1 MKAKDFY
8 NVAVYLRLS
17 RDDVSDD
24 GNAESNS
31 IRSQRDMIR
40 SYIRKQEDMEIYDI
54 YVDDGWSGA
63 NFDRPSFQRMMEDIE
78 AGHIDCVIVKDLSR
92 FGRDYIEAG
101 RLIQKTFPAFS
112 VRFIALNDNFDSLT
126 ADFNEKTLVL
136 PVKNFVNDAYCSD
149 ISKKV
154 RSHQQVKRE
163 KGDFIGA
170 FAVYGYRKDPENINH
185 LLVDEYAAGIV
196 RKIFVWKIAG
206 LSNLAIAEKLNGMGI
221 LSPMEY
227 KKSQG
232 EKFSTGFV
240 THVKA
245 KWSAV
250 AVKRILTNELY
261 TGTMVQGKNEK
272 VSHKVKRS
280 VEKPKEEWVRVA
292 NTHEAVVSAED
303 FETVQKLLAIDTR
316 ASAGKAGCHMFT
328 GFLYCGDC
336 GEPMIRRV
344 NRYKG
349 TEKVYFICPTRN
361 KGLGCTRHSIPEE
374 DLKRLVLAGLQ
385 QQLALFLDKSHVLA
399 QIEEME
405 IQFEEVAAFDREIQK
420 LRGEQEKYMSLR
432 TGLYE
437 DLKQGIITEEDFRDF
452 RQIYETQYQAAEE
465 AIRQQEE
472 AIRNL
477 FQAGVSAG
485 ANLEKMKAT
494 LNITE
499 LSRDVLVSFVSRIF
513 VYEDKRVF
521 LELKAKDMF
530 AKVLMLA
537 DYLES
542 REGNKQNP
550 FPQQASDVNSPEAG
564 GLSSLDSGMAADIPA
579 LAQGRKEV
587 S

>member
-1 MKAKDFY
+1 VKKQNPGIDYSKCTVMTNINQEGYRMKAKDFY

-17 RDDVSDD
+17 RDDVS
-24 GNAESNS
+24 GSGSAESNS
-31 IRSQRDMIR
+31 IRSQRDLIR
-40 SYIRKQEDMEIYDI
+40 AYIRKQEDMEIYDI

-63 NFDRPSFQRMMEDIE
+63 NFDRPSFRRMMEDIE

-136 PVKNFVNDAYCSD
+136 PIKNFVNDAYCSD

-170 FAVYGYRKDPENINH
+170 FAAYGYRKNPENVNR

-196 RKIFVWKIAG
+196 KKIFAWKIAG

-221 LSPMEY
+221 LSPLEY

-240 THVKA
+240 TNVKA

-261 TGTMVQGKNEK
+261 TGVMVQGKNEK
-272 VSHKVKRS
+272 ASHKVKRS
-280 VEKPKEEWVRVA
+280 AEKPREEWVRVA
-292 NTHEAVVSAED
+292 DTHEAVISLED
-303 FETVQKLLAIDTR
+303 FEIVQKLLGVDIR
-316 ASAGKAGCHMFT
+316 ASAGEAGCHMFT

-361 KGLGCTRHSIPEE
+361 KGLGCTRHSIPEKE
-374 DLKRLVLAGLQ
+374 LKQLVLAGLQ
-385 QQLALFLDKSHVLA
+385 QQLALFLDKSYVLE
-399 QIEEME
+399 QIRELE
-405 IQFEEVAAFDREIQK
+405 IQFDGVAAFNKEIQK
-420 LRGEQEKYMSLR
+420 LHREQEKYMFLC

-437 DLKQGIITEEDFRDF
+437 DLQEGIITEEDFRDF
-452 RQIYETQYQAAEE
+452 RQIYEIQYQAAED
-465 AIRQQEE
+465 AIRQQKNAVKE
-472 AIRNL
+472 L
-477 FQAGVSAG
+477 FEAGVSAG
-485 ANLEKMKAT
+485 ANLEKMKST
-494 LNITE
+494 LEITA
-499 LSRDVLVSFVSRIF
+499 LNRDILVTFVSRIL

-521 LELKAKDMF
+521 LELRAKDMF

-537 DYLES
+537 DYM
-542 REGNKQNP
+542 EGKGK
-550 FPQQASDVNSPEAG
+550 DVP
-564 GLSSLDSGMAADIPA
+564 LLT
-579 LAQGRKEV
+579 QGRKGV

>member
-1 MKAKDFY
+1 MKEKDFY

-17 RDDVSDD
+17 RDDESD
-24 GNAESNS
+24 GGAESNS

-40 SYIRKQEDMEIYDI
+40 SFIRKQDNMEIYDI

-63 NFDRPSFQRMMEDIE
+63 NFNRPSFKRMMEDIK
-78 AGHIDCVIVKDLSR
+78 AGYVDCVIVKDLSR

-149 ISKKV
+149 ISQKV

-170 FAVYGYRKDPENINH
+170 FAVYGYRKDPENVNH
-185 LLVDEYAAGIV
+185 LLVDEYAASIV
-196 RKIFVWKIAG
+196 KKIFAWKIAG
-206 LSNLAIAEKLNGMGI
+206 LSNLAIAEKLEGMGI

-240 THVKA
+240 TRIKA

-261 TGTMVQGKNEK
+261 TGMMVQGKNEK

-280 VEKPKEEWVRVA
+280 VEKPREEWVRVRD
-292 NTHEAVVSAED
+292 THEAVVSAED
-303 FETVQKLLAIDTR
+303 FEIVQKLLAVDTR
-316 ASAGKAGCHMFT
+316 ASAGKVGCHMFT
-328 GFLYCGDC
+328 GFLFCGDC

-374 DLKRLVLAGLQ
+374 ELKHLVLAGVQ
-385 QQLALFLDKSHVLA
+385 QQLALFLDKSRVLA
-399 QIEEME
+399 QIETME
-405 IQFEEVAAFDREIQK
+405 VQFDEVAAFDKEIRK
-420 LRGEQEKYMSLR
+420 LHQEQEKYVSLR
-432 TGLYE
+432 SGLYE

-472 AIRNL
+472 AIRKL
-477 FQAGVSAG
+477 FKAGVAAG
-485 ANLEKMKAT
+485 ANLEKMKST
-494 LNITE
+494 LEITE
-499 LSRDVLVSFVSRIF
+499 LSRDILVAFVSRIL

-521 LELKAKDMF
+521 LELRAGDML

-537 DYLES
+537 DYIES
-542 REGNKQNP
+542 KEG
-550 FPQQASDVNSPEAG
+550 A
-564 GLSSLDSGMAADIPA
+564 SGMMQDNFSES
-579 LAQGRKEV
+579 Q
-587 S
+587 

>member
-1 MKAKDFY
+1 MQAKDLY

-17 RDDVSDD
+17 RDDISD
-24 GNAESNS
+24 GGSVESNS
-31 IRSQRDMIR
+31 IRSQRDLIC
-40 SYIRKQEDMEIYDI
+40 SYIREQDAMEIYDI

-63 NFDRPSFQRMMEDIE
+63 NFDRPSFKRMMKDIE
-78 AGHIDCVIVKDLSR
+78 AGYINCVIVKDLSR

-126 ADFNEKTLVL
+126 ANFNETALVL

-149 ISKKV
+149 ISRKV

-170 FAVYGYRKDPENINH
+170 FAVYGYRKNPNNVNH

-196 RKIFVWKIAG
+196 KKIFAWKIDG
-206 LSNLAIAEKLNGMGI
+206 LSNLAIAEKLDGMGI

-245 KWSAV
+245 RWSAV

-261 TGTMVQGKNEK
+261 TGMMVQGKNAK
-272 VSHKVKRS
+272 VSHKVKRL

-292 NTHEAVVSAED
+292 GTHEAVVPVED
-303 FETVQKLLAIDTR
+303 FKTVQKLLEIDTR

-328 GFLYCGDC
+328 GFLFCGDC

-349 TEKVYFICPTRN
+349 TEKVYFICATRN
-361 KGLGCTRHSIPEE
+361 KGLGCTRHSIHEE
-374 DLKRLVLAGLQ
+374 ELKYLVLAGIQ
-385 QQLALFLDKSHVLA
+385 QQLALFLDKSHVLT
-399 QIEEME
+399 QIEKME
-405 IQFEEVAAFDREIQK
+405 VQFEEVVAFDREIQK
-420 LRGEQEKYMSLR
+420 LRKEQEKYISLR
-432 TGLYE
+432 IGLYE
-437 DLKQGIITEEDFRDF
+437 DLKHGIITENDFKDF
-452 RQIYETQYQAAEE
+452 RQIYETQYQATEE

-477 FQAGVSAG
+477 FKAGVAAG
-485 ANLEKMKAT
+485 ANLEKMKST
-494 LNITE
+494 LEIKK
-499 LSRDVLVSFVSRIF
+499 LSRDILVTFVSRIL

-521 LELKAKDMF
+521 LELKAGDMF
-530 AKVLMLA
+530 AKVFMLA
-537 DYLES
+537 DFME
-542 REGNKQNP
+542 NKEQNP
-550 FPQQASDVNSPEAG
+550 LV
-564 GLSSLDSGMAADIPA
+564 IT
-579 LAQGRKEV
+579 QGKKEI

>member
-1 MKAKDFY
+1 MKEKDFY

-17 RDDVSDD
+17 RDDESD
-24 GNAESNS
+24 GGAESNS

-40 SYIRKQEDMEIYDI
+40 SFIRKQDNMEIYDI

-63 NFDRPSFQRMMEDIE
+63 NFDRPSFRRMMEDIE
-78 AGHIDCVIVKDLSR
+78 AGHVDCVIVKDLSR

-170 FAVYGYRKDPENINH
+170 FAVYGYRKDPENVNH
-185 LLVDEYAAGIV
+185 LLVDEYAASIV
-196 RKIFVWKIAG
+196 KKIFAWKIAG
-206 LSNLAIAEKLNGMGI
+206 LSNLAIAEKLEGMGI

-240 THVKA
+240 TRIKA

-261 TGTMVQGKNEK
+261 TGMMVQGKNEK

-280 VEKPKEEWVRVA
+280 VEKPREEWVRVPD
-292 NTHEAVVSAED
+292 THEAVVSAED
-303 FETVQKLLAIDTR
+303 FETVQKLLAVDTR

-328 GFLYCGDC
+328 GFLFCGDC

-349 TEKVYFICPTRN
+349 AEKVYFICPTRN

-374 DLKRLVLAGLQ
+374 ELKHLILSGLK
-385 QQLALFLDKSHVLA
+385 QQLALFLDKSHVLT
-399 QIEEME
+399 QIETME
-405 IQFEEVAAFDREIQK
+405 VQFEEVAAFDKEIRK
-420 LRGEQEKYMSLR
+420 LHQEQEKYVSLR
-432 TGLYE
+432 SGLYE
-437 DLKQGIITEEDFRDF
+437 DLKQGIITEEDFKDF
-452 RQIYETQYQAAEE
+452 RQIYETQYQAAEA

-472 AIRNL
+472 AIKDL
-477 FQAGVSAG
+477 FKAGVSAG
-485 ANLEKMKAT
+485 ANLEKMKST
-494 LNITE
+494 LEITE
-499 LSRDVLVSFVSRIF
+499 LSRDILVAFVSRIL

-521 LELKAKDMF
+521 LELRAGDMF

-537 DYLES
+537 DYIES
-542 REGNKQNP
+542 KEG
-550 FPQQASDVNSPEAG
+550 A
-564 GLSSLDSGMAADIPA
+564 SGMM
-579 LAQGRKEV
+579 QERKEV

>member
-1 MKAKDFY
+1 MEAKDFY
-8 NVAVYLRLS
+8 NVAIYLRLS
-17 RDDVSDD
+17 RDDESD
-24 GNAESNS
+24 GSSAESNS

-40 SYIRKQEDMEIYDI
+40 SYIRRQDNMEIYDI
-54 YVDDGWSGA
+54 YVDDGWSGS
-63 NFDRPSFQRMMEDIE
+63 NFDRPSFKRMMEDIE
-78 AGHIDCVIVKDLSR
+78 AGCVDCVIVKDLSR

-101 RLIQKTFPAFS
+101 RLLQKTFPAFS

-170 FAVYGYRKDPENINH
+170 FAVYGYRKDPENVNH
-185 LLVDEYAAGIV
+185 LLVDEYAAGV
-196 RKIFVWKIAG
+196 VKKIFAWKIAG
-206 LSNLAIAEKLNGMGI
+206 LSNLAIADKLNGMGI
-221 LSPMEY
+221 FSPMEY

-232 EKFSTGFV
+232 KNFSTGFV
-240 THVKA
+240 TRVKTR
-245 KWSAV
+245 WSAV

-261 TGTMVQGKNEK
+261 TGMMVQGKNEK

-280 VEKPKEEWVRVA
+280 VVKPREEWVRVA
-292 NTHEAVVSAED
+292 GTHEAVVSAED
-303 FETVQKLLAIDTR
+303 FETVQKLLEVDTR

-361 KGLGCTRHSIPEE
+361 KGIGCTRHSIPEE
-374 DLKRLVLAGLQ
+374 KLKCLVLAGLQ
-385 QQLALFLDKSHVLA
+385 QQLVLFLDKSYVLT
-399 QIEEME
+399 QIEK
-405 IQFEEVAAFDREIQK
+405 IQVQFDEVAAFDQEIQK
-420 LRGEQEKYMSLR
+420 LHQEQEKYISLR

-452 RQIYETQYQAAEE
+452 RQIYETQYQETE
-465 AIRQQEE
+465 NAIRQQEE
-472 AIRNL
+472 AIRSL
-477 FQAGVSAG
+477 FKAGVAAG
-485 ANLEKMKAT
+485 ANLEKMKST
-494 LNITE
+494 LEITE
-499 LSRDVLVSFVSRIF
+499 LNRDILVTFVSRIL

-521 LELKAKDMF
+521 LELRAKELF
-530 AKVLMLA
+530 TKVLMSS
-537 DYLES
+537 DYVENKEQQNALEM
-542 REGNKQNP
+542 RN
-550 FPQQASDVNSPEAG
+550 
-564 GLSSLDSGMAADIPA
+564 
-579 LAQGRKEV
+579 GRKEV

>member
-1 MKAKDFY
+1 MKEKDFY

-17 RDDVSDD
+17 RDDESD
-24 GNAESNS
+24 GSAESNS
-31 IRSQRDMIR
+31 IRSQRDLIR
-40 SYIRKQEDMEIYDI
+40 SYIRKQDDMEIYDI

-63 NFDRPSFQRMMEDIE
+63 NFDRPSFKRMMEDIE
-78 AGHIDCVIVKDLSR
+78 AGHVDCVIVKDLSR
-92 FGRDYIEAG
+92 FGRDYIGAG

-126 ADFNEKTLVL
+126 ANFNEKTLVL

-196 RKIFVWKIAG
+196 KKIFAWKIAG
-206 LSNLAIAEKLNGMGI
+206 LSNLAIAEKLDGMGI

-227 KKSQG
+227 KKSRG

-250 AVKRILTNELY
+250 AVKRILTNEMY
-261 TGTMVQGKNEK
+261 MGMMVQGKNEK
-272 VSHKVKRS
+272 VSHKIKRS
-280 VEKPKEEWVRVA
+280 VEKPREEWVRVR
-292 NTHEAVVSAED
+292 NTHEAVVSSED
-303 FETVQKLLAIDTR
+303 FETVQKLLAVDIR
-316 ASAGKAGCHMFT
+316 ASAGKAGCHIFT
-328 GFLYCGDC
+328 GFLFCGDC
-336 GEPMIRRV
+336 GEPMIRRI

-349 TEKVYFICPTRN
+349 TEKVYFICSARN

-374 DLKRLVLAGLQ
+374 ELKRLVLAGLQ
-385 QQLALFLDKSHVLA
+385 QQMALFLNKSRVLE
-399 QIEEME
+399 QIGKME
-405 IQFEEVAAFDREIQK
+405 IQFEEVAVFDKEIQR
-420 LRGEQEKYMSLR
+420 LRKEQEKFMSLR
-432 TGLYE
+432 TGLYG

-452 RQIYETQYQAAEE
+452 RQIYETQYQATED
-465 AIRQQEE
+465 AIKQQEN
-472 AIRNL
+472 AIQNL
-477 FQAGVSAG
+477 FKSGVAAG
-485 ANLEKMKAT
+485 ANLEKMKST
-494 LNITE
+494 LEITE
-499 LSRDVLVSFVSRIF
+499 LNRDIVVTFVSRIL

-521 LELKAKDMF
+521 LEFRAQDMF

-537 DYLES
+537 DFMEH
-542 REGNKQNP
+542 RENAP
-550 FPQQASDVNSPEAG
+550 VTE
-564 GLSSLDSGMAADIPA
+564 
-579 LAQGRKEV
+579 QGRKEV

>member
-17 RDDVSDD
+17 RDDVSVD

-31 IRSQRDMIR
+31 IRSQREMIR

-63 NFDRPSFQRMMEDIE
+63 NFDRPSFKRMLEGIE
-78 AGHIDCVIVKDLSR
+78 AGRVDCVIVKDLSR

-170 FAVYGYRKDPENINH
+170 FAVYGYRKDPENINR
-185 LLVDEYAAGIV
+185 LLVDEYAAGMV
-196 RKIFVWKIAG
+196 RKIFAWKIAG

-232 EKFSTGFV
+232 EKFSTGFA
-240 THVKA
+240 THVRA

-280 VEKPKEEWVRVA
+280 VEKPREEWVRVA
-292 NTHEAVVSAED
+292 DTHEAVVSQED
-303 FETVQKLLAIDTR
+303 FETVRKLLAVDTR

-374 DLKRLVLAGLQ
+374 ELKRLVLTGLQ
-385 QQLALFLDKSHVLA
+385 QQLALFLDKSRVLA
-399 QIEEME
+399 QIDEME
-405 IQFEEVAAFDREIQK
+405 IPFEEVAAFDREIQK
-420 LRGEQEKYMSLR
+420 LHNEQEKYMSLR

-477 FQAGVSAG
+477 FKAGVSAG
-485 ANLEKMKAT
+485 ANLEKIKAT

-499 LSRDVLVSFVSRIF
+499 MSRDVLVSFVSRIF

-521 LELKAKDMF
+521 LELKAKDLF

-537 DYLES
+537 DYLEV
-542 REGNKQNP
+542 RKEKEQNL
-550 FPQQASDVNSPEAG
+550 FPQRFSGVNSLESG
-564 GLSSLDSGMAADIPA
+564 GPPSLDGGTAADIPA

>member
-1 MKAKDFY
+1 MEAKDFY

-17 RDDVSDD
+17 RDDISDSES
-24 GNAESNS
+24 AESNS
-31 IRSQRDMIR
+31 IRSQRDLIR
-40 SYIRKQEDMEIYDI
+40 SYIRKQDDMEIYDI

-63 NFDRPSFQRMMEDIE
+63 NFDRPSFRRMMEDIE

-92 FGRDYIEAG
+92 LGRDYIEAG

-112 VRFIALNDNFDSLT
+112 VRFIALNDDFDSLT
-126 ADFNEKTLVL
+126 ADFHEKTLVM

-170 FAVYGYRKDPENINH
+170 FAVYGYRKNPKNVNR

-196 RKIFVWKIAG
+196 REIFAWKIAG
-206 LSNLAIAEKLNGMGI
+206 FSNLAIAEKLNGMGV

-240 THVKA
+240 THGKA

-250 AVKRILTNELY
+250 AVKRILTNEMY
-261 TGTMVQGKNEK
+261 MGMMVQGKNEK

-280 VEKPKEEWVRVA
+280 VEKPREEWVRVA
-292 NTHEAVVSAED
+292 DTHEAVVSAED
-303 FETVQKLLAIDTR
+303 FETVQKLLAVDTR
-316 ASAGKAGCHMFT
+316 ASAGKTGCHMFT

-374 DLKRLVLAGLQ
+374 ELRHLVLAGLG
-385 QQLALFLDKSHVLA
+385 QQLELFLDKDHVLE
-399 QIEEME
+399 QIGDME
-405 IQFEEVAAFDREIQK
+405 IQFEEVGVFDREIRRLYK
-420 LRGEQEKYMSLR
+420 EQEKYMSLSA
-432 TGLYE
+432 GLYE
-437 DLKQGIITEEDFRDF
+437 DLKRGIITEEDFKDF
-452 RQIYETQYQAAEE
+452 RHIYETQYQAAGH
-465 AIRQQEE
+465 AIRQQED
-472 AIRNL
+472 ARKNMFL
-477 FQAGVSAG
+477 AGVSAG
-485 ANLEKMKAT
+485 INLEKMKST
-494 LNITE
+494 PEITE
-499 LSRDVLVSFVSRIF
+499 LNRDILVTFVSRIF

-521 LELKAKDMF
+521 LELKAGDMF
-530 AKVLMLA
+530 ARVLRLK
-537 DYLES
+537 DYPGSKE
-542 REGNKQNP
+542 K
-550 FPQQASDVNSPEAG
+550 EALG
-564 GLSSLDSGMAADIPA
+564 
-579 LAQGRKEV
+579 QGRKEV

>member
-1 MKAKDFY
+1 MKEKAFY

-17 RDDVSDD
+17 RDDESD
-24 GNAESNS
+24 GSAESNS
-31 IRSQRDMIR
+31 IRSQRDLIR
-40 SYIRKQEDMEIYDI
+40 SFIRKQDDMEIYDI

-63 NFDRPSFQRMMEDIE
+63 NFDRPSFKRMMEDIK
-78 AGHIDCVIVKDLSR
+78 AGHANCVIVKDLSR

-101 RLIQKTFPAFS
+101 RLILKTFPAFS

-170 FAVYGYRKDPENINH
+170 FAVYGYRKDPENINR

-196 RKIFVWKIAG
+196 KKIFAWKIAG
-206 LSNLAIAEKLNGMGI
+206 LSSLAIAEKLDGMGI

-227 KKSQG
+227 KKSRG
-232 EKFSTGFV
+232 ENFSTGFA

-261 TGTMVQGKNEK
+261 TGMMVQGKNEK
-272 VSHKVKRS
+272 VSYKVKRS
-280 VEKPKEEWVRVA
+280 VEKPKEEWVRVPD
-292 NTHEAVVSAED
+292 THEAVVSAED
-303 FETVQKLLAIDTR
+303 FKTVRKLLAVDAR

-328 GFLYCGDC
+328 GFLFCGDC

-374 DLKRLVLAGLQ
+374 ELKHLVLAGLQ
-385 QQLALFLDKSHVLA
+385 QQLALFLDKSHVLT
-399 QIEEME
+399 QIETME
-405 IQFEEVAAFDREIQK
+405 VQFDEVAAFDKEIRK
-420 LRGEQEKYMSLR
+420 LHQEQEKYVSLR
-432 TGLYE
+432 AGLYE

-452 RQIYETQYQAAEE
+452 RQIYEKQYEAAEE
-465 AIRQQEE
+465 SIRQQEK
-472 AIRNL
+472 AIQNL
-477 FQAGVSAG
+477 FKAGVAAG
-485 ANLEKMKAT
+485 ANLEKMKTT
-494 LNITE
+494 LEITE
-499 LSRDVLVSFVSRIF
+499 LSRDILVTFVSRIF

-521 LELKAKDMF
+521 LELKSGDLF
-530 AKVLMLA
+530 AKVLMP
-537 DYLES
+537 
-542 REGNKQNP
+542 G
-550 FPQQASDVNSPEAG
+550 
-564 GLSSLDSGMAADIPA
+564 DSGESIGNAPKVVSE
-579 LAQGRKEV
+579 RKEV

>member
-1 MKAKDFY
+1 MKEKDFY

-17 RDDVSDD
+17 RDDESD
-24 GNAESNS
+24 GGAESNS

-40 SYIRKQEDMEIYDI
+40 SFIRKQDNMEIYDI

-63 NFDRPSFQRMMEDIE
+63 NFDRPSFKRMMEDIK
-78 AGHIDCVIVKDLSR
+78 AGYVDCVIVKDLSR

-149 ISKKV
+149 ISQKV

-170 FAVYGYRKDPENINH
+170 FAVYGYRKDPENVNH
-185 LLVDEYAAGIV
+185 LLVDEYAASIV
-196 RKIFVWKIAG
+196 KKIFAWKIAG
-206 LSNLAIAEKLNGMGI
+206 LSNLAIAEKLEGMGI

-240 THVKA
+240 TRIKA

-261 TGTMVQGKNEK
+261 TGMMVQGKNEK

-280 VEKPKEEWVRVA
+280 VEKPREEWVRVRD
-292 NTHEAVVSAED
+292 THEAVVSAED
-303 FETVQKLLAIDTR
+303 FEIVQKLLAVDTR
-316 ASAGKAGCHMFT
+316 ASAGKVGCHMFT
-328 GFLYCGDC
+328 GFLFCGDC

-374 DLKRLVLAGLQ
+374 ELKHLVLAGVQ
-385 QQLALFLDKSHVLA
+385 QQLALFLDKSRVLA
-399 QIEEME
+399 QIETME
-405 IQFEEVAAFDREIQK
+405 VQFDEVAAFDKEIRK
-420 LRGEQEKYMSLR
+420 LHQEQEKYVSLR
-432 TGLYE
+432 SGLYE

-472 AIRNL
+472 AIRKL
-477 FQAGVSAG
+477 FKAGVAAG
-485 ANLEKMKAT
+485 ANLEKMKST
-494 LNITE
+494 LEITE
-499 LSRDVLVSFVSRIF
+499 LSRDILVAFVSRIL

-521 LELKAKDMF
+521 LELRAGDML

-537 DYLES
+537 DYIES
-542 REGNKQNP
+542 KEG
-550 FPQQASDVNSPEAG
+550 A
-564 GLSSLDSGMAADIPA
+564 SGMM
-579 LAQGRKEV
+579 QERKEV
-587 S
+587 DRKSTRLNSSHL

>member
-1 MKAKDFY
+1 MKEKDFY

-17 RDDVSDD
+17 RDDESD
-24 GNAESNS
+24 GGAESNS

-40 SYIRKQEDMEIYDI
+40 SFIRKQDDMEIYDI

-63 NFDRPSFQRMMEDIE
+63 NFDRPSFRRMMEDIE
-78 AGHIDCVIVKDLSR
+78 AGHVDCVIVKDLSR

-170 FAVYGYRKDPENINH
+170 FAVYGYRKDPENINR

-196 RKIFVWKIAG
+196 KKIFAWKIAG
-206 LSNLAIAEKLNGMGI
+206 LSNLAIAEKLDGMGI

-227 KKSQG
+227 KKSQR

-261 TGTMVQGKNEK
+261 TGMMVQGKNEK

-280 VEKPKEEWVRVA
+280 VEKPKEEWVRVPD
-292 NTHEAVVSAED
+292 THEAVVSAED
-303 FETVQKLLAIDTR
+303 FETVQKLLAVDTR
-316 ASAGKAGCHMFT
+316 ASAGKVGCHMFT
-328 GFLYCGDC
+328 GLLFCGDC

-349 TEKVYFICPTRN
+349 R
-361 KGLGCTRHSIPEE
+361 
-374 DLKRLVLAGLQ
+374 
-385 QQLALFLDKSHVLA
+385 
-399 QIEEME
+399 
-405 IQFEEVAAFDREIQK
+405 
-420 LRGEQEKYMSLR
+420 
-432 TGLYE
+432 
-437 DLKQGIITEEDFRDF
+437 
-452 RQIYETQYQAAEE
+452 
-465 AIRQQEE
+465 
-472 AIRNL
+472 
-477 FQAGVSAG
+477 
-485 ANLEKMKAT
+485 
-494 LNITE
+494 
-499 LSRDVLVSFVSRIF
+499 
-513 VYEDKRVF
+513 
-521 LELKAKDMF
+521 
-530 AKVLMLA
+530 
-537 DYLES
+537 
-542 REGNKQNP
+542 
-550 FPQQASDVNSPEAG
+550 
-564 GLSSLDSGMAADIPA
+564 
-579 LAQGRKEV
+579 
-587 S
+587 

>member
-1 MKAKDFY
+1 MEVKDFY

-17 RDDVSDD
+17 RDDESD
-24 GNAESNS
+24 GSAESNS

-40 SYIRKQEDMEIYDI
+40 SYICKQDDMEIYDI

-63 NFDRPSFQRMMEDIE
+63 NFDRPSFKRMMEDIE
-78 AGHIDCVIVKDLSR
+78 AGHANCVIVKDLSR

-170 FAVYGYRKDPENINH
+170 FAVYGYRKNPENVNQ

-196 RKIFVWKIAG
+196 KKIFAWKIAG
-206 LSNLAIAEKLNGMGI
+206 LSNLAIAEKLDGMGI

-261 TGTMVQGKNEK
+261 TGMMVQGKSEK

-280 VEKPKEEWVRVA
+280 IEKSREEWVRVPD
-292 NTHEAVVSAED
+292 THEAVVSAED
-303 FETVQKLLAIDTR
+303 FGTVQRLLEIDTR

-328 GFLYCGDC
+328 GFLFCGDC

-349 TEKVYFICPTRN
+349 KEKVYFICPTRN
-361 KGLGCTRHSIPEE
+361 KGLGCTRHSIQEKE
-374 DLKRLVLAGLQ
+374 LKHLVLAGLQ
-385 QQLALFLDKSHVLA
+385 QQLALFLDKSYVLN
-399 QIEEME
+399 QIEKME
-405 IQFEEVAAFDREIQK
+405 VQFDEVAAFEKQIQK
-420 LRGEQEKYMSLR
+420 LQKEQEKYVALR
-432 TGLYE
+432 SGLYE
-437 DLKQGIITEEDFRDF
+437 DLKQEIITEEDFRDF
-452 RQIYETQYQAAEE
+452 RRIYEKRYQAAED

-472 AIRNL
+472 AIKTL
-477 FQAGVSAG
+477 FKAGVAAG
-485 ANLEKMKAT
+485 ANLEKMKST
-494 LNITE
+494 LEITE
-499 LSRDVLVSFVSRIF
+499 LDRDILVTFVSRIL

-521 LELKAKDMF
+521 LELRAKA
-530 AKVLMLA
+530 
-537 DYLES
+537 
-542 REGNKQNP
+542 
-550 FPQQASDVNSPEAG
+550 
-564 GLSSLDSGMAADIPA
+564 MA
-579 LAQGRKEV
+579 
-587 S
+587 

>member
-1 MKAKDFY
+1 MSKKTIYDTAL
-8 NVAVYLRLS
+8 YLRLS
-17 RDDVSDD
+17 KDDADID
-24 GNAESNS
+24 GSKKTESNS
-31 IRSQRDMIR
+31 ISSQRDLLR
-40 SYIRKQEDMEIYDI
+40 AYVQSHEDLRLFDI
-54 YVDDGWSGA
+54 YIDDGYSGA
-63 NFDRPSFQRMMEDIE
+63 NFERPEFQRMMEDIR
-78 AGHIDCVIVKDLSR
+78 AGKVNCVLVKDLSR

-149 ISKKV
+149 ISKKI

-170 FAVYGYRKDPENINH
+170 FAVYGYRKDPENINR

-196 RKIFVWKIAG
+196 KKIFAWKIAG
-206 LSNLAIAEKLNGMGI
+206 LSNLAIAEKLDGMGI

-227 KKSQG
+227 KKSQR

-261 TGTMVQGKNEK
+261 TGMMVQGKNEK

-280 VEKPKEEWVRVA
+280 VEKPKEEWVRVPD
-292 NTHEAVVSAED
+292 THEAVVSAED
-303 FETVQKLLAIDTR
+303 FKTVQRLLAVDTR

-328 GFLYCGDC
+328 GFLFCGDC

-374 DLKRLVLAGLQ
+374 ELKHLVLAGLK
-385 QQLALFLDKSHVLA
+385 QQLALFLDKSHVLT
-399 QIEEME
+399 QIETME
-405 IQFEEVAAFDREIQK
+405 VQFDEVAAFDKEIRK
-420 LRGEQEKYMSLR
+420 LHQEQEKYVSLR
-432 TGLYE
+432 SGLYE

-452 RQIYETQYQAAEE
+452 RQIYEKQYQAAED

-472 AIRNL
+472 AIKDL
-477 FQAGVSAG
+477 FKAGVSAG
-485 ANLEKMKAT
+485 ANLEKMKST
-494 LNITE
+494 LEITE
-499 LSRDVLVSFVSRIF
+499 LTRDILVTFVSRIL

-521 LELKAKDMF
+521 LELRAEDMF

-537 DYLES
+537 DFIES
-542 REGNKQNP
+542 KENAPVMEQ
-550 FPQQASDVNSPEAG
+550 E
-564 GLSSLDSGMAADIPA
+564 
-579 LAQGRKEV
+579 RKEI

>member
-1 MKAKDFY
+1 MKEKDFY

-17 RDDVSDD
+17 RDDESD
-24 GNAESNS
+24 GGAESNS

-40 SYIRKQEDMEIYDI
+40 SFIRKQDNMEIYDI

-63 NFDRPSFQRMMEDIE
+63 NFDRPSFKRMMEDIK
-78 AGHIDCVIVKDLSR
+78 AGCVDCVIVKDLSR

-149 ISKKV
+149 ISQKV

-170 FAVYGYRKDPENINH
+170 FAVYGYRKDPENVNH
-185 LLVDEYAAGIV
+185 LLVDEYAASIV
-196 RKIFVWKIAG
+196 KKIFAWKIAG
-206 LSNLAIAEKLNGMGI
+206 LSNLAIAEKLEGMGI

-240 THVKA
+240 TRIKA

-261 TGTMVQGKNEK
+261 TGMMVQGKNEK

-280 VEKPKEEWVRVA
+280 VEKPREEWVRVRD
-292 NTHEAVVSAED
+292 THEAVVSAED
-303 FETVQKLLAIDTR
+303 FEIVQKLLAVDTR
-316 ASAGKAGCHMFT
+316 ASAGKVGCHMFT
-328 GFLYCGDC
+328 GFLFCGDC

-374 DLKRLVLAGLQ
+374 ELKHLVLAGVQ
-385 QQLALFLDKSHVLA
+385 QQLALFLDKSRVLA
-399 QIEEME
+399 QIETME
-405 IQFEEVAAFDREIQK
+405 VQFDEVAAFDKEIRK
-420 LRGEQEKYMSLR
+420 LHQEQEKYVSLR
-432 TGLYE
+432 SGLYE

-472 AIRNL
+472 AIRKL
-477 FQAGVSAG
+477 FKAGVAAG
-485 ANLEKMKAT
+485 ANLEKMKST
-494 LNITE
+494 LEITE
-499 LSRDVLVSFVSRIF
+499 LSRDILVAFVSRIL

-521 LELKAKDMF
+521 LELRAGDML

-537 DYLES
+537 DYIES
-542 REGNKQNP
+542 KEG
-550 FPQQASDVNSPEAG
+550 A
-564 GLSSLDSGMAADIPA
+564 SGMMQDNFSES
-579 LAQGRKEV
+579 Q
-587 S
+587 

>member
-17 RDDVSDD
+17 RDDASDS
-24 GNAESNS
+24 GSAESNS

-40 SYIRKQEDMEIYDI
+40 SYLRGQDDMEIYDI

-63 NFDRPSFQRMMEDIE
+63 NFDRPAFKRMMEDIE

-149 ISKKV
+149 ISQKV

-163 KGDFIGA
+163 RGDFIGA
-170 FAVYGYRKDPENINH
+170 FAVYGYRKDPHNSNR
-185 LLVDEYAAGIV
+185 LLIDAYAAGIV
-196 RKIFVWKIAG
+196 KKIFAWKIAG
-206 LSNLAIAEKLNGMGI
+206 LSNLAIAKKLEGMGI
-221 LSPMEY
+221 LSPLEY

-232 EKFSTGFV
+232 EKFSTGFF

-245 KWSAV
+245 QWSAV

-261 TGTMVQGKNEK
+261 TGMMVQGKNEK
-272 VSHKVKRS
+272 VSHKVKCS
-280 VEKPKEEWVRVA
+280 VEKPREEWVRVRD
-292 NTHEAVVSAED
+292 THEAIVSTED
-303 FETVQKLLAIDTR
+303 FQIVQKLLEVDTR

-349 TEKVYFICPTRN
+349 VDKVYFICPARN

-374 DLKRLVLAGLQ
+374 ELKHLVLTGLQ
-385 QQLALFLDKSHVLA
+385 QQLALFLDKSYVLR
-399 QIEEME
+399 QIEKIE
-405 IQFEEVAAFDREIQK
+405 IPFDEVAVFDREIQK
-420 LRGEQEKYMSLR
+420 LYQEQEKYVSLH
-432 TGLYE
+432 TGMYE
-437 DLKQGIITEEDFRDF
+437 DLRRGIITKEDFRDF
-452 RQIYETQYQAAEE
+452 WQIYEMQYQAAAD
-465 AIRQQEE
+465 AIRRQKE
-472 AIRNL
+472 AMYNL
-477 FQAGVSAG
+477 CKASVAAGE
-485 ANLEKMKAT
+485 NLKKLKST
-494 LNITE
+494 LEISE
-499 LSRDVLVSFVSRIF
+499 LNRDILVTFISRIL

-521 LELKAKDMF
+521 LEFRAKDMF
-530 AKVLMLA
+530 AQIRMRA
-537 DYLES
+537 DVFES
-542 REGNKQNP
+542 KENILVMAP
-550 FPQQASDVNSPEAG
+550 G
-564 GLSSLDSGMAADIPA
+564 G
-579 LAQGRKEV
+579 REV